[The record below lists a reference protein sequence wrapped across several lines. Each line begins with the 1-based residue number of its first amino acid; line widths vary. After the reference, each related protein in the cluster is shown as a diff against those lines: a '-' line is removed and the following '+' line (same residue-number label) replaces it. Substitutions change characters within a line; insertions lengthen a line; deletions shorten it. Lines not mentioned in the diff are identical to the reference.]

1 MVFSENVEG
10 LHMFF
15 AEVSREDLQIGT
27 VLEFGVDGDLRLLEE
42 VDLPADVKHFVF
54 DWVLQVEFP

>member
-1 MVFSENVEG
+1 
-10 LHMFF
+10 MFF